1 MQERGQVQC
10 VRLLESR
17 VKGVGVGW
25 GGVGVGFGG
34 LEVMRVRERG
44 VAVLFVRSFCCC

>member
-17 VKGVGVGW
+17 VKGVGVG
-25 GGVGVGFGG
+25 GGVGFGG

-44 VAVLFVRSFCCC
+44 VAVLFVRPFCCC